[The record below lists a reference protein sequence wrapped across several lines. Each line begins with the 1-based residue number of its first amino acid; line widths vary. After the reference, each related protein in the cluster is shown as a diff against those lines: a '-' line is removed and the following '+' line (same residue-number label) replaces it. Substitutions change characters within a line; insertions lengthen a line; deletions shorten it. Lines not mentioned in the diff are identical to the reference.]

1 MANVKR
7 LKRKLLRQAVQE
19 NLETLQ
25 GLPPRSR
32 TASRRSRLARGI
44 LFVTLPL
51 VAIAG
56 SSYFLSR
63 AVSASDA
70 VAIAPQLLEPP
81 SLDAVAAAPLVASET
96 APPETALSKTA
107 VEPASLPAPE
117 RIDPS
122 LLSLGVRRIVLDPG
136 HGGENSGTV
145 APGGLMEKSVTLDVA
160 LRLRRLLERDSFE
173 VLMTREDDE
182 SLGLS
187 DRTQFANENRADI
200 FVSIHVNWIETRQ
213 VRGVET
219 FYLGPTD
226 DPTLS
231 SIVAAE
237 NRGSEYS
244 LADFR
249 DLLEGLYQ
257 GVRQDESRELAQA
270 VQGDLFRSLRQ
281 ITPQLKD
288 RGVKTAPFLVL
299 VSSQMPAI
307 LVEVS
312 CLSNEE
318 EARLLTKPY
327 YRQFIAQALY
337 RGIRQYAKS
346 LEPADPSSPREEIS

>member
-32 TASRRSRLARGI
+32 TASRSGRTVPLFLLVTIPLLA
-44 LFVTLPL
+44 
-51 VAIAG
+51 VAA
-56 SSYFLSR
+56 SSYFISR
-63 AVSASDA
+63 AVSASDD
-70 VAIAPQLLEPP
+70 VVVIAQVLEPP
-81 SLDAVAAAPLVASET
+81 TPDAVAAAKPIR
-96 APPETALSKTA
+96 PEVPFESAG
-107 VEPASLPAPE
+107 LPAPE
-117 RIDPS
+117 RIEPS
-122 LLSLGVRRIVLDPG
+122 VLSLGVRRIVLDPG
-136 HGGENSGTV
+136 HGGGNSGTV

-160 LRLRRLLERDSFE
+160 QRLRRLLERDSFE
-173 VLMTREDDE
+173 VLMTRDGDE
-182 SLGLS
+182 SMGLA
-187 DRTQFANENRADI
+187 DRTRFANDNRADI
-200 FVSIHVNWIETRQ
+200 FVSIHVNWIELRQ
-213 VRGVET
+213 IRGVET

-226 DPTLS
+226 DPVLS
-231 SIVAAE
+231 SIAAAE
-237 NRGSEYS
+237 NKGSEYS

-249 DLLEGLYQ
+249 VLLEGLYQ
-257 GVRQDESRELAQA
+257 GVRQDESRNLAQA
-270 VQGDLFRSLRQ
+270 VQRDLFHSLRSL
-281 ITPQLKD
+281 TPQLQD

-327 YRQFIAQALY
+327 YRQYIAQALY
-337 RGIRQYAKS
+337 RGIRQYATS
-346 LEPADPSSPREEIS
+346 LEPAEPSAPREELS